1 MVIGNSLARAFAL
14 LGAFSIIRFRTPVKD
29 TKDTVYIFFALA
41 IGMAAGTD
49 NYSIAVVSTVV
60 VLLVVWF
67 LYKSDFGSIRKHEY
81 LLSFLINQGTER
93 RDSFEHIFKQ
103 YIKNSLLLNINAK
116 REGKASEMT
125 YHITFYDDTQAQA
138 FMRVLSEVHGVE
150 DVHLITSKEDVE
162 Y

>member
-1 MVIGNSLARAFAL
+1 MATVLFLRRLTKQLNR
-14 LGAFSIIRFRTPVKD
+14 RRYDVKNMKKFV
-29 TKDTVYIFFALA
+29 T
-41 IGMAAGTD
+41 G
-49 NYSIAVVSTVV
+49 IAVIV